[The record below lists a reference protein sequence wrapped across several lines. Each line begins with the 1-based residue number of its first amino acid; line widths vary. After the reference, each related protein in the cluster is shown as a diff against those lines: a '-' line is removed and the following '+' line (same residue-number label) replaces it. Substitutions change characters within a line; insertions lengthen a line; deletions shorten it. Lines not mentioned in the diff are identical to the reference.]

1 MKILSFYQHC
11 LVIQQLKGE
20 NTMEIFALNH
30 SGTLIYPFYETLKA
44 AQDEIETYDE
54 DEQYL
59 IKPVKLSS
67 TEYFAI
73 FTIQEFLSNSID
85 RQNVLDAINDPSMS
99 DSRDFVLS
107 QLSGLGDRHIHK
119 QYFLYLMH
127 HVYRIDLD
135 GFSIAFEPL
144 NNMYPCISYK
154 QYAQYKA
161 AEILT
166 ELYESNFNGVNELE
180 YVGQGLFGDKW
191 QSQLAA
197 SLTNKEGEPMPAST
211 IRTMQRRNH
220 NIPHW
225 LLPQIK
231 KLAQNRVAEVL
242 TVYKH
247 LNTN

>member
-1 MKILSFYQHC
+1 
-11 LVIQQLKGE
+11 
-20 NTMEIFALNH
+20 MEIFALNH
-30 SGTLIYPFYETLKA
+30 SGELVYPYYETLDA
-44 AQDEIETYDE
+44 AKEAIEAYDE

-59 IKPVKLSS
+59 IKPLKMSS

-73 FTIQEFLSNSID
+73 YTIQDFVSDSTD
-85 RQNVLDAINDPSMS
+85 RQTVLDAINDPSMS

-107 QLSGLGDRHIHK
+107 QLSSLGDKHLHK

-127 HVYRIDLD
+127 HVYRIDLE
-135 GFSIAFEPL
+135 GFIPYSQPL
-144 NNMYPCISYK
+144 NTMHPCISYR

-180 YVGQGLFGDKW
+180 YVGQGLFGQKW

-197 SLTNKEGEPMPAST
+197 SLTNKEGEPLPAST

-220 NIPHW
+220 DIPQW
-225 LLPQIK
+225 LMPQIK
-231 KLAQNRVAEVL
+231 KLAQNRVAEL
-242 TVYKH
+242 LSVYKH
-247 LNTN
+247 INER